1 MIGNQSKL
9 IGLYTLD
16 GDTSGHSKVKYFI
29 EKRYSMRT
37 TARKERYVFE
47 SKGNYFIFDTLVG

>member
-47 SKGNYFIFDTLVG
+47 NN